1 MKRDLLHKA
10 GRIVL
15 AGMLIIFLQPFVGA
29 GLAMGQSNSP
39 DQQIRFT
46 PAMEAQAIL
55 DNLKIQFDPEE
66 LRQNGYPPDWDVPY
80 YFETVHGIAVFP
92 EANPR
97 INNIPIAPNDYIGGF
112 YHDSNG
118 DLKCGGLTYW
128 PGGTM
133 GIVFG
138 VYGDNPNTPEK
149 DGFAPNEVITFK
161 LFSWEN
167 MKEYLVDV
175 IGFQVS
181 TNYPSK
187 DKWAPLGLSKVVN
200 MQALESIDF
209 YISSSANP
217 VCEGNQI
224 VLQGNEFIGS
234 GGPYTFNWSSDPPG
248 FNYTTQF
255 PPATTPL
262 QTTTYH
268 LTVNDGGL
276 QSNHDLTVLVN
287 SDPVVNAGNNAS
299 VCANAIL
306 PLNGTSVNTT
316 ATLWTTSGDGTFVKN
331 SALITTY
338 TPGVLDNVNGQA
350 VLTLTGLP
358 LNPCDDV
365 ASDNLVATILRLP
378 IVNAGTDK
386 TVCTNENVI
395 LQASAQ
401 YHGSLLWTTSG
412 SGTFSSPTSTTTQ
425 YFGTAN
431 DFQNGVTLTLC
442 SQAVNPCVANI
453 CDAMHVTYAP
463 GPTVSAPSSKT
474 SCENVPVS
482 LTGSATNYSSILWTT
497 AGDGTFSSPTTFVTT
512 YSPGPQD
519 CNNAGVIVTLNA
531 YALGNCASA
540 TKNVTINLIQLP
552 KIISFG
558 NNGNMCITDAFMQLN
573 ATIQNYGAINWTTSG
588 DGTFNTKITAN
599 PKYYPGVLDRQ
610 TKSFKLTLTLSPL
623 PFCAT
628 STADSLA
635 VTIQNNPVAGAG
647 ADATI
652 CAGQTITLSDASGT
666 SYSGVLWSTSGSGTF
681 SNPAILKPIYT
692 PSTADAN
699 NSPVTLTLTT
709 APISPCAVSSSD
721 NRVLTIIKTAVANAG
736 TDAAIC
742 ETNTYTLNGTVNYS
756 PGFIWTTSGDGTFNN
771 ASISKPVYTPG
782 SADKNAGNVSL
793 TLTAQQNSPC
803 VGSVAD
809 AMQLTIQP
817 SVAASAGTN
826 ATICETA
833 NHPLSTASASNYASL
848 LWSTNGD
855 GTFNNATTLKPTY
868 TPGVADKNSG
878 GVVLTLVAT
887 AISPCSVPKT
897 STKTLTIIR
906 NATANAGS
914 DAQICETNTYTLSGA
929 VTYTNSFIW
938 TTSGDGTFNN
948 ANSLSPIYTPGNSD
962 KTTGLV
968 TLTITAQQNAPCVGT
983 PTDAMQL
990 TIQRDVVA
998 NAGTNATICETAN
1011 HPLSTASASNY
1022 NSLLWTTNGDGTF
1035 SSTTILKP
1043 TYAPGTA
1050 DKNNGSVLLTLT
1062 ATSISPCSLPKTSS
1076 KMLTIIRNATAGAG
1090 SDATICETNT
1100 YTPSGTVTYTN
1111 SFIWTTSGDGTF
1123 NNANSLSP
1131 IYTPGNSDKTTGLVT
1146 LTITAQQNAPC
1157 SGTPTDAMTL
1167 TIQRDVVAN
1176 AGTNAT
1182 ICETA
1187 NHALLT
1193 ASASNYASLLWST
1206 NGDGTFSSTTT
1217 LKPTYTPGVADKN
1230 TGSVVLTLK
1239 ATAISP
1245 CSFPKTSTKTL
1256 TIIRNATASAGN
1268 DATIC
1273 ETNTYTLSGA
1283 VNYSNSFVWTTS
1295 GDGTFSN
1302 ANSKTPIYTPGN
1314 NDKTTGLVTLTITA
1328 QQNAPCAGTPT
1339 DAMQLTIQP
1348 DVLVN
1353 AGTPATICETT
1364 THPLT
1369 SASASNYNSLL
1380 WTTNGDGTF
1389 SSSTILNPTYTPG
1402 VADKNSGSVVL
1413 TLKATAISPCSL
1425 PKTSTKTLT
1434 IQPDV
1439 AATAGTNAIICETE
1453 THTLSNASASNY
1465 ASLLWSTSGDGTFS
1479 SKTILKPIYTPGAAD
1494 KNNGTVVLTLKA
1506 FAISPCSAPK
1516 TSTKTLT
1523 IKRNAIANAGLD
1535 AAICETST
1543 YTLSGSV
1550 INSSVYA
1557 WATTGDGTFSNANI
1571 QNPVYTPG
1579 ANDKASGNV
1588 TLTLTA
1594 QQNAPCLGTT
1604 IDAMQLTI
1612 QRDVAANAGTNAI
1625 ICETET
1631 HTLSNASASNYTSL
1645 LWSTNGDGTFSSNTI
1660 LKPIYTPGAAD
1671 KNNGTVVLTLKA
1683 FAISPCSAPK
1693 TSTKTLTIKR
1703 NAIANAGLD
1712 AAICETSTYTLS
1724 GSVINSSVYAWA
1736 TTGDGTF
1743 SNANIQNPVYTPGAN
1758 DKASGNVTLT
1768 LTAQQ
1773 NAPCLGTTID
1783 AMQLTIQ
1790 RDVAAN
1796 AGTNAIICETE
1807 THTLSNASASN
1818 YTSLLWSTNGDGTF
1832 SSTTALKPV
1841 YTPGVADKNTGSVVL
1856 TLKATALSPCILPIT
1871 STKTLTIIRNATA
1884 NAGTNAT
1891 ICETGVHLLS
1901 SASATNYTS
1910 LLWSTSGDGTFS
1922 STTAL
1927 KPVYTPGVADK
1938 NTGSVVL
1945 TLKATALSPCILPK
1959 TSTKTLTIIRAV
1971 TANAG
1976 NDVTVCT
1983 GGGQLSG
1990 SAQHYTTVSWTTSG
2004 DGTFNNISS
2013 LSPVYTPGP
2022 QDIAARQATLTMAA
2036 GSISPCTSMAIDQV
2050 KMIIDIPQITSSSVN
2065 DQLLKTGNILVF
2077 TFNVASAQAGQY
2089 TWYANGNVIPGQTD
2103 PIMIMFNVMPA
2114 NAGQYQAVFNNN
2126 CGIVVSQVATVTVL
2140 QPYAQQLTIPKGW
2153 SGISSFVTPLNPA
2166 LESVFSPVT
2175 NDMILMANNSGI
2187 FWPGQNINTL
2197 GNLETTEGYKIKM
2210 QNSAQVSVSGNVSYP
2225 LSALTIPAGWSYL
2238 PVNTPCEENVD
2249 QFAAYPQIAMIKDI
2263 AGTGIYWPEMGI
2275 NTIGN
2280 LIPGKA
2286 YFILN
2291 NSTPFVMKYQGCNG
2305 FKTSMLMPAPAVVSP
2320 WPMVAATPI
2329 THVFGFTREALAEF
2343 TDGDIIGAFD
2353 AKGNCMGVMQV
2364 DKMQYTNSLVVFG
2377 ADNTDEFTNGM
2388 DVGELVKFRSL
2399 RQLENV
2405 VAELEVSFASRN
2417 ASDGYFMENG
2427 ISVVDH
2433 AAACATGIEN
2443 HTSIDAAQI
2452 KVYPNPTRGELT
2464 IALGNI
2470 SLRDASVVITN
2481 QNGQMMLRRDLL
2493 EANTQLN
2500 LENLPRGIYHLRIT
2514 TGSFVKVERIILN

>member
-968 TLTITAQQNAPCVGT
+968 TLTITAQQNAPC
-983 PTDAMQL
+983 
-990 TIQRDVVA
+990 
-998 NAGTNATICETAN
+998 
-1011 HPLSTASASNY
+1011 
-1022 NSLLWTTNGDGTF
+1022 
-1035 SSTTILKP
+1035 
-1043 TYAPGTA
+1043 
-1050 DKNNGSVLLTLT
+1050 
-1062 ATSISPCSLPKTSS
+1062 
-1076 KMLTIIRNATAGAG
+1076 
-1090 SDATICETNT
+1090 
-1100 YTPSGTVTYTN
+1100 
-1111 SFIWTTSGDGTF
+1111 
-1123 NNANSLSP
+1123 
-1131 IYTPGNSDKTTGLVT
+1131 
-1146 LTITAQQNAPC
+1146 

-1479 SKTILKPIYTPGAAD
+1479 SK
-1494 KNNGTVVLTLKA
+1494 
-1506 FAISPCSAPK
+1506 
-1516 TSTKTLT
+1516 
-1523 IKRNAIANAGLD
+1523 
-1535 AAICETST
+1535 
-1543 YTLSGSV
+1543 
-1550 INSSVYA
+1550 
-1557 WATTGDGTFSNANI
+1557 
-1571 QNPVYTPG
+1571 
-1579 ANDKASGNV
+1579 
-1588 TLTLTA
+1588 
-1594 QQNAPCLGTT
+1594 
-1604 IDAMQLTI
+1604 
-1612 QRDVAANAGTNAI
+1612 
-1625 ICETET
+1625 
-1631 HTLSNASASNYTSL
+1631 
-1645 LWSTNGDGTFSSNTI
+1645 TI

>member
-1523 IKRNAIANAGLD
+1523 IKRNAIANAGSD

-1645 LWSTNGDGTFSSNTI
+1645 LWSTN
-1660 LKPIYTPGAAD
+1660 
-1671 KNNGTVVLTLKA
+1671 
-1683 FAISPCSAPK
+1683 
-1693 TSTKTLTIKR
+1693 
-1703 NAIANAGLD
+1703 
-1712 AAICETSTYTLS
+1712 
-1724 GSVINSSVYAWA
+1724 
-1736 TTGDGTF
+1736 
-1743 SNANIQNPVYTPGAN
+1743 
-1758 DKASGNVTLT
+1758 
-1768 LTAQQ
+1768 
-1773 NAPCLGTTID
+1773 
-1783 AMQLTIQ
+1783 
-1790 RDVAAN
+1790 
-1796 AGTNAIICETE
+1796 
-1807 THTLSNASASN
+1807 
-1818 YTSLLWSTNGDGTF
+1818 
-1832 SSTTALKPV
+1832 
-1841 YTPGVADKNTGSVVL
+1841 
-1856 TLKATALSPCILPIT
+1856 
-1871 STKTLTIIRNATA
+1871 
-1884 NAGTNAT
+1884 
-1891 ICETGVHLLS
+1891 
-1901 SASATNYTS
+1901 
-1910 LLWSTSGDGTFS
+1910 GDGTFS